1 MTKLNPRY
9 KDGYVS
15 WASFMDDET
24 IKQINN
30 LVAHP
35 FVQIPVAVMPDCHA
49 GAGATIGS
57 VFKTFNNTIIPMA
70 VGVDIGCGMRA
81 AELDT
86 EFCLKIEKFDTEERR
101 RKFFDEVSS
110 VVPVGFNGFNAENS
124 VHKYYLE
131 QNQKALNRLIDRLA
145 NSKDFNF
152 KSKEEERWFRETAIR
167 QLGTLGG
174 GNHFLSLMSTKDE
187 SKWFLVVHSGSRRIG
202 HFCATRFYEEAAQK
216 MASQFG
222 DDWGSYLRDR
232 NLAYLQGEDANRY
245 FRVQQW
251 LLEYAELNRFLIVDR
266 IQDLLGV
273 ACTYHI
279 DTTHNFV
286 RRAGNNR
293 FLTRK
298 GACSAKKDE
307 WVIIPGSMGSE
318 TYIVKG
324 LGNPDSFNSCS
335 HGAGRRMSRSQ
346 AKKTFTIEDV
356 VSQTE
361 GVVCKKDESILD
373 ELPQA
378 YKDIKTVMEDQK
390 DLVEIIYELHDRVCI
405 KG

>member
-1 MTKLNPRY
+1 MTQLNPKY
-9 KDGYVS
+9 KDGYIS
-15 WASFMDDET
+15 WASFMEDEAA
-24 IKQINN
+24 KQIKN
-30 LVAHP
+30 LVDHP

-81 AELDT
+81 AELSKD
-86 EFCLKIEKFDTEERR
+86 FCLKIAKFDTEEG
-101 RKFFDEVSS
+101 RKKLFDAVSS
-110 VVPVGFNGFNAENS
+110 IVPVGFNGFNAES
-124 VHKYYLE
+124 SLHQHYLDE
-131 QNQKALNRLIDRLA
+131 NASCLGDRLDA
-145 NSKDFNF
+145 LVDPGNFNF
-152 KSKEEERWFRETAIR
+152 NSKEEEKWFRETAIA

-187 SKWFLVVHSGSRRIG
+187 SQWFLVVHSGSRRIG

-216 MASQFG
+216 MESQFG
-222 DDWGSYLRDR
+222 SDWADYLRDR
-232 NLAYLQGEDANRY
+232 NLAYLQGEDAERY
-245 FRVQQW
+245 FWVQRW
-251 LLEYAELNRFLIVDR
+251 LREYAKLNRSLMVFRVLKLIGAGA
-266 IQDLLGV
+266 L
-273 ACTYHI
+273 YHI

-286 RRAGNNR
+286 TREECGH

-298 GACSAKKDE
+298 GACSAERDE
-307 WVIIPGSMGSE
+307 VVIIPGSMGSE
-318 TYIVKG
+318 TYIAKG
-324 LGNPDSFNSCS
+324 LGNLESFNSCS

-346 AKKTFTIEDV
+346 AKKSFTIDDV

-373 ELPQA
+373 ELPQS
-378 YKDIKTVMEDQK
+378 YKDIKTVMEDQR
-390 DLVEIIYELHDRVCI
+390 DLVEIVYELHDRVCI